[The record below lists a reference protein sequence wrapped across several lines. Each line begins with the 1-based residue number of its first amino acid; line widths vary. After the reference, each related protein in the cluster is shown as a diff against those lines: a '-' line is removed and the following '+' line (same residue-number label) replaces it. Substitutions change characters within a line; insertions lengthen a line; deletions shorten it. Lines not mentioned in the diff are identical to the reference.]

1 MVRCAICGIE
11 AESIEHAIQLNWTSG
26 FFEYDAEH
34 GPVCPSCSEQL
45 LTVAD
50 DGEFEL
56 REEYRG
62 RIVYLEEP
70 PEEHLECEDCT
81 MEEVFLGFIL
91 N

>member
-1 MVRCAICGIE
+1 MVRCVICGFE
-11 AESIEHAIQLNWTSG
+11 VASIEVAIQADWISG

-34 GPVCPSCSEQL
+34 GPVCPSCSERL
-45 LTVAD
+45 LEVAD

-56 REEYRG
+56 RNEYRG
-62 RIVYLEEP
+62 KIVYLEEP
-70 PEEHLECEDCT
+70 PEEPLECENCA